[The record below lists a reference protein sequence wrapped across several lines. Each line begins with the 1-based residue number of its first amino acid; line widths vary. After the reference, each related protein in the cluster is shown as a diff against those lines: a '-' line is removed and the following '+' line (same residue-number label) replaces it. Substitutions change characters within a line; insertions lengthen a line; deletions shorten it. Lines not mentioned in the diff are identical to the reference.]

1 MKKLFPGLLTGLSTG
16 LFIWGLLVN
25 GHLAVALSPK
35 AATDPLKHIMVPHR
49 AVYEL
54 SLVKKHQSISVSAI
68 TGRMVF
74 ELTGS
79 PCTGYRQKMRM
90 VTRIIDAKGQPTL
103 LDDRSNSWEGSQNRK
118 FQFVLEQYKNK
129 ELQEHVTGSARRD
142 QIKSKLDVQVKEP
155 EALNL
160 ELPGDVLFPVQHSLA
175 LQRAARAG
183 RNHLDV
189 RVYDGSDQGR
199 SFYKT
204 YSFIG
209 GKKPPVGLTGGAN
222 NKTGR
227 GPHDENLTKLGLS
240 DLSSWPVAVSYFY
253 IARKYDDKIP
263 VYELSFR
270 MFENGVSSSMLMNY
284 GHFSVYGRLGQVKYL
299 RTKPC
304 KRK

>member
-1 MKKLFPGLLTGLSTG
+1 MKKLFSGLCTGLFSG

-25 GHLAVALSPK
+25 ASPAIALPPK
-35 AATDPLKHIMVPHR
+35 AETEPLKRIMVPHR

-54 SLVKKHQSISVSAI
+54 SLVKKHQSISVSGI

-103 LDDRSNSWEGSQNRK
+103 LDDRSNSWEGSQNLN
-118 FQFVLEQYKNK
+118 FQFVLHQYKNK

-142 QIKSKLDVQVKEP
+142 RKKSKLDVQVQKP
-155 EALNL
+155 DALKL

-183 RNHLDV
+183 ESHLDV
-189 RVYDGSDQGR
+189 QVYDGSDQGR

-209 GKKPPVGLTGGAN
+209 KKFSPVGASGGA
-222 NKTGR
+222 KQKSRHGVQV
-227 GPHDENLTKLGLS
+227 ENLSKLGLS
-240 DLSSWPVAVSYFY
+240 GLSSWPVAVSYFY

-284 GHFSVYGRLGQVKYL
+284 GHFSVYARLGQIKYL